1 MARVRSQIR
10 VSKHYLAAIK
20 TNRKE
25 RQLPPNWSALICK
38 RKFIQF
44 TRDKSYPTDV
54 HVMDFSVDDTE
65 RRQAQTVVRFHDYD
79 GEVLV
84 ELENAP
90 VPQTGETVTLRALR
104 MMEGPP
110 NPDLVALDDPQTT
123 WESQDIEREVAETSY
138 EIRWLEYPDKTAQL
152 ATANVTVVDVY
163 LARIED

>member
-1 MARVRSQIR
+1 
-10 VSKHYLAAIK
+10 
-20 TNRKE
+20 
-25 RQLPPNWSALICK
+25 
-38 RKFIQF
+38 
-44 TRDKSYPTDV
+44 
-54 HVMDFSVDDTE
+54 MDFSFGDTE
-65 RRQAQTVVRFHDYD
+65 RRQPQTVVRFHDYD

-123 WESQDIEREVAETSY
+123 WESHDVEREVVETSY

-163 LARIED
+163 LARVED